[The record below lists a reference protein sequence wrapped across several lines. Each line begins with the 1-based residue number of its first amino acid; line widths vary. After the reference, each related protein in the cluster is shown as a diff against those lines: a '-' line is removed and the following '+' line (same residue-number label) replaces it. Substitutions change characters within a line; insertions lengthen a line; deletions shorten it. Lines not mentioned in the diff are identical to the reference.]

1 MSWLTLTLAIAF
13 EVAGTTSMKL
23 SEGFTKLV
31 PSIAI
36 FVCYAAA
43 FALLTLTLRTM
54 GVGITYAIW
63 SGVGTVATAII
74 GFLVF
79 GESMGLVKVG
89 CILLIAIGVMGLA
102 LTE

>member
-1 MSWLTLTLAIAF
+1 MSWLTLALAIAF

-23 SEGFTKLV
+23 SEGFTKLI
-31 PSIAI
+31 PSVSI
-36 FVCYAAA
+36 FVCYAVA
-43 FALLTLTLRTM
+43 FVLLTLTLRTM

-74 GFLVF
+74 GVLIF
-79 GESMGLVKVG
+79 GETMGLVKVV
-89 CILLIAIGVMGLA
+89 CILLITVGVVGLA

>member
-1 MSWLTLTLAIAF
+1 MHWLILAGAIAF

-36 FVCYAAA
+36 FVCYAVS
-43 FALLTLTLRTM
+43 FSLLTLTLRTM

-63 SGVGTVATAII
+63 SGVGTVATAAI
-74 GFLVF
+74 GALVF
-79 GESMGLVKVG
+79 GESMGALKIACIMLITVG
-89 CILLIAIGVMGLA
+89 VVGLT

>member
-1 MSWLTLTLAIAF
+1 MTWLILFAAIAF

-23 SEGFTKLV
+23 SEGFTRLW
-31 PSIAI
+31 PSVAL

-54 GVGITYAIW
+54 GVGLAYAIW

-74 GFLVF
+74 GYMIFQEPM
-79 GESMGLVKVG
+79 GPMKIACIGLVTVG
-89 CILLIAIGVMGLA
+89 VVGLMLA
-102 LTE
+102 E

>member
-1 MSWLTLTLAIAF
+1 MHWLILAGAIAF

-36 FVCYAAA
+36 FVCYAVS
-43 FALLTLTLRTM
+43 FSLLTLTLRTM

-63 SGVGTVATAII
+63 SGVGTVATAAI
-74 GFLVF
+74 GALVF
-79 GESMGLVKVG
+79 GESMGAVKIACIMLITVG
-89 CILLIAIGVMGLA
+89 VVGLT

>member
-79 GESMGLVKVG
+79 GESMGLLKVA
-89 CILLIAIGVMGLA
+89 CILLIAVGVVGLT